1 MDPLKLRI
9 GIDIGGTF
17 TDAIAVSDRGIST
30 AKVPSRS
37 DQPGAAVMAAVDA
50 LHLDL
55 VPDRFLHGTTLVT
68 NMLLEHK
75 GTPTGFITSHGMRD
89 VVLIG
94 RHERPL
100 NYAIRQEIPQQHHP
114 PVPRRWLVTVP
125 ERIGAAG
132 EEVIPL
138 DEQAVRQ
145 AARQLVKDGVEAI
158 AIGFLHAYLYPEH
171 EQMVEAWVREEAPGV
186 FVCSSH
192 EVSPRFRE
200 YERFLTTAWNARVA
214 PGAAHYLSSL
224 AHELDARWPGLSLTL
239 MTSNG
244 GLEEVNLQA
253 VDTRGDLKR
262 TPIRLGLSGPAA
274 AGNAVSRVA
283 SELGLRHCVGVDVG
297 GTSSDIMVIWDGRL
311 GEAPWEERRIAG
323 YPLQIPMLD
332 LYTIGAGG
340 GSLVSKDEYGALHV
354 GPESAGANPG
364 PACYARGG
372 TQPTVTDAAAVV
384 GRIPEDILLGG
395 TMPIRVELA
404 RKAFA
409 GAFASD
415 QESILR
421 AALDVLAL
429 AEANIS
435 FGIRERTVARGLDP
449 AELAL
454 VAAGGAGPLLACGIA
469 DHLQLAEVI
478 VPPRPGLL
486 AAWGLLVAPDRR
498 ESAVTILRPIKD
510 VTPMEASAYFERAL
524 KGLSAPPPE
533 QAKIIH
539 TAALRYLGQGFEVEI
554 QADDLSDTAALEVNF
569 HAAHEHEYGFSIP
582 GAPVEWVELRVA
594 WEIPP
599 AEWSFSEQAEKVV
612 SQRESQSP
620 TPAHKT
626 LPLVPLWEYQTGD
639 DPSAVQQLVQ
649 VTAALYQRENLPLDE
664 KLAGPLVVTEKD
676 ATTYIPTGWVGYATQ
691 GGYLRI
697 RKNE

>member
-17 TDAIAVSDRGIST
+17 TDAIAVSARGIST
-30 AKVPSRS
+30 AKVPSRP
-37 DQPGAAVMAAVDA
+37 DQPGAAVMAALDA

-68 NMLLEHK
+68 NMLLERK
-75 GTPTGFITSHGMRD
+75 GAPTGFITSHGMRD

-100 NYAIRQEIPQQHHP
+100 NYAIKQEIPQQHHP
-114 PVPRRWLVTVP
+114 PVPRRWLITVP

-145 AARQLVKDGVEAI
+145 AARQLVQEGVEAI
-158 AIGFLHAYLYPEH
+158 AIGFLHSYLFPEH
-171 EQMVEAWVREEAPGV
+171 EQLVEQWVREEAPDV

-214 PGAAHYLSSL
+214 PGAARYLSSL

-253 VDTRGDLKR
+253 EEAHGDLNR

-274 AGNAVSRVA
+274 AGNAVTRVA
-283 SELGLRHCVGVDVG
+283 AELGLRHCVGVDVG
-297 GTSSDIMVIWDGRL
+297 GTSSDIMVIRDGRL

-332 LYTIGAGG
+332 LHTIGAGG
-340 GSLVSKDEYGALHV
+340 GSLVFKDEYGALHV
-354 GPESAGANPG
+354 GPQSAGANPG

-372 TQPTVTDAAAVV
+372 TQPTVTDAAAIV
-384 GRIPEDILLGG
+384 GRLPEDILLGG
-395 TMPIRVELA
+395 TMPIQVELA

-409 GAFASD
+409 DTFGTDHQGS
-415 QESILR
+415 LR

-469 DHLQLAEVI
+469 DQLQLAEVI

-498 ESAVTILRPIKD
+498 ESAITILRPLLE
-510 VTPMEASAYFERAL
+510 VTPRESLAYFDRAL
-524 KGLSAPPPE
+524 KGLSAPPPKSA
-533 QAKIIH
+533 QILR
-539 TAALRYLGQGFEVEI
+539 TAAMRYLGQGFEVEI
-554 QADDLSDTAALEVNF
+554 KVTDPKDIPDLEKKF
-569 HAAHEHEYGFSIP
+569 HAAHEHEYGFSMP
-582 GAPVEWVELRVA
+582 GSPVEWVELRVA
-594 WEIPP
+594 WEIP
-599 AEWSFSEQAEKVV
+599 AQEWSFSEQAEKPASQPVKV
-612 SQRESQSP
+612 S
-620 TPAHKT
+620 
-626 LPLVPLWEYQTGD
+626 LWEYQAGD
-639 DPSAVQQLVQ
+639 GKSEEQRLVK
-649 VTAALYQRENLPLDE
+649 VTAAVYEREHLPLGIE
-664 KLAGPLVVTEKD
+664 LAGPLVITEKD
-676 ATTYIPTGWVGYATQ
+676 ATTYIPTGWIGSTSA

-697 RKNE
+697 HKNG